1 MADQDLAGRCTHGP
15 GCQKIL
21 GLKSMV
27 HFRADFAPIAEEI
40 LVVKAPGAFVD
51 QPETLPHKNLSGKI
65 GKYASAEEVTAR

>member
-1 MADQDLAGRCTHGP
+1 
-15 GCQKIL
+15 
-21 GLKSMV
+21 MV

-40 LVVKAPGAFVD
+40 LVVKAPRAFVD